1 MFAEIMRILIVN
13 GVNEDMLTVLNFCLY
28 EVLDNTLNH
37 SSPEFRYG
45 AGTGFVV
52 AQFFPIAKEIE
63 LPLLTPDR
71 ESMQL

>member
-52 AQFFPIAKEIE
+52 AQFFPISKEIE